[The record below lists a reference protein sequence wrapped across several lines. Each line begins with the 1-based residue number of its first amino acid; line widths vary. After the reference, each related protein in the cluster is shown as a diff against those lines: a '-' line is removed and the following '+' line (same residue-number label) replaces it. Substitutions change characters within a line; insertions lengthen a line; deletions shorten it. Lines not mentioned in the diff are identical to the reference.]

1 MSELLK
7 KIKADQV
14 AARKA
19 KQTLEATVLTTLLG
33 EAGPSGKDTVTDEQV
48 QKVVQKFLKNLH
60 DVIGYTANPE
70 VQERMKQEIA
80 ILERYQ
86 PAQMSEDE
94 IRAFVTEAL
103 ADLGDI
109 EPAGKKVGM
118 VMKQL
123 TEKHKGQ
130 YDGKTASAIVKEMV

>member
-7 KIKADQV
+7 QIKADQV

-19 KQTLEATVLTTLLG
+19 RNTQEATVLTTLLG
-33 EAGPSGKDTVTDEQV
+33 EAGPSGNDVVTDEQV
-48 QKVVQKFLKNLH
+48 TKVVQKFLKNLH

-70 VQERMKQEIA
+70 VQDRMKEEIA

-86 PAQMSEDE
+86 PAQLTEDK
-94 IRAFVTEAL
+94 IRQFATEAL
-103 ADLGDI
+103 ADLAD
-109 EPAGKKVGM
+109 EPAGKRVGM

-123 TEKHKGQ
+123 TEKYRGQ
-130 YDGKTASAIVKEMV
+130 YDGKVASQIVKDLV

>member
-7 KIKADQV
+7 QIKADQV

-19 KQTLEATVLTTLLG
+19 RNTEEATVLTTLLG
-33 EAGPSGKDTVTDEQV
+33 EASPSGTGTVTDEDV
-48 QKVVQKFLKNLH
+48 TKVVQKFLKNLR

-70 VQERMKQEIA
+70 VQERMKNEIA

-86 PAQMSEDE
+86 PAQLTEDD
-94 IRAFVTEAL
+94 IRAFVTEVV
-103 ADLGDI
+103 ADLGDV
-109 EPAGKKVGM
+109 PSGKKVGM

-123 TEKHKGQ
+123 TEQHKGQ
-130 YDGKTASAIVKEMV
+130 YDGKVASQIVKEMVS